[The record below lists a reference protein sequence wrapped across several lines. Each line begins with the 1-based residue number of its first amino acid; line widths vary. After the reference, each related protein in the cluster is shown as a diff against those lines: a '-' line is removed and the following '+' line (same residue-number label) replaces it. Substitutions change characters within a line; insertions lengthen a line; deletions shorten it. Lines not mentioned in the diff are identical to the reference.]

1 MDFKVSYVKNS
12 SCYQYEILSKSGA
25 LLLRTSHFKS
35 MQEAEMQAKIK
46 IRMIESVSVPTR
58 GPS

>member
-25 LLLRTSHFKS
+25 LLLRTSHFRS
-35 MQEAEMQAKIK
+35 MQDAEMQAKIK
-46 IRMIESVSVPTR
+46 IRMIESVNVASR
-58 GPS
+58 